1 MVDSSDMGRV
11 LSLEACVEF
20 ADLVRAELS
29 ACLLWCLA
37 LLNLHKGKVCAA
49 NKRQL

>member
-1 MVDSSDMGRV
+1 MVDISNVGRG

-20 ADLVRAELS
+20 ADLARAELS
-29 ACLLWCLA
+29 PHLLQCLG

>member
-1 MVDSSDMGRV
+1 MVDISNVGKE
-11 LSLEACVEF
+11 LSLKACVEF
-20 ADLVRAELS
+20 VDLVRMELS
-29 ACLLWCLA
+29 AHLLLCLG

>member
-1 MVDSSDMGRV
+1 MVGISDVGRV

-20 ADLVRAELS
+20 ADMVRVELS
-29 ACLLWCLA
+29 ACLLQCLT